1 MLQISELTY
10 RLGPRL
16 LFDSASVMLPE
27 RARVG
32 FVGRN
37 GAGKT
42 TLFRLIAGEIAAEGG
57 VISIPRGARMGRV
70 EQEAPGGDGK
80 LVDFVLAAD
89 IERTALLE
97 EAETAQD
104 PHRIAEIHLRL
115 ADIEAHAAPARAAEI
130 LAGLGF
136 DEAAQNRALK
146 EFSGGW
152 RMRVA
157 LAAVLFSQPD
167 LLLLDEPTNNLD
179 LEGSL
184 WLIDYLTRYPA
195 TIVVISHDRDL
206 LNDVCDHIVHLD
218 KAKLQIYRGNYDG
231 FARQRA
237 EARMLQA
244 KFLKKQEEKR
254 AHLQDFVDRFRAKA
268 TKARQAQ
275 SRLKMLEKMETVAAV
290 VDDEILPFSLPSP
303 EKPLSPPIIAMD
315 NVSVG
320 YGDRV
325 ILSKLS
331 LTLSNDDRIGL
342 LGSNGNGKSTFAKLL
357 GGRLE
362 PMSGELRKSSKL
374 EAGFFAQHQV
384 DDLDENDT
392 PFLAIQRLMTDAPE
406 ARIRARAAQIGF
418 PNVKADTKVANLS
431 GGEKARL
438 LMGLATFNG
447 PHLLILD
454 EPTNHLDI
462 DSRAALIEAINDYAG
477 AVILVSHDQYLLEAC
492 ADRLWLVADGRVQT
506 FDGDMADYRK
516 LVLDGSKGA
525 VKKRERE
532 AAAPNSTDQR
542 RDAAKARKDA
552 APLAKKVQSAE
563 EKMTK
568 FSALIARVD
577 LTLADPRTF
586 ERNPAEASK
595 LSQQR
600 AELERALMAA
610 EEEWLDLSA
619 EYEALIGG

>member
-1 MLQISELTY
+1 MLTITDLTY

-16 LFDSASVMLPE
+16 LFDSASAVLPE
-27 RARVG
+27 RAKVG

-42 TLFRLIAGEIAAEGG
+42 TLFRLICAEIAAEGG
-57 VISIPRGARMGRV
+57 SIFVPRGARIGRV

-80 LVDFVLAAD
+80 LIDFVLAAD
-89 IERTALLE
+89 VERAALLE

-104 PHRIAEIHLRL
+104 PHRIAEIHVRL
-115 ADIEAHAAPARAAEI
+115 ADIDAHAAPARAAEI
-130 LAGLGF
+130 LSGLGF
-136 DEAAQNRALK
+136 DEVAQNRALK

-157 LAAVLFSQPD
+157 LAAVLFSKPD
-167 LLLLDEPTNNLD
+167 LLLLDEPTNYLD
-179 LEGSL
+179 LEGAL
-184 WLIDYLTRYPA
+184 WLIDYLETYPA

-218 KAKLQIYRGNYDG
+218 RGRLQLYRGNYDS

-237 EARMLQA
+237 EAKMLQA
-244 KFLKKQEEKR
+244 KFLKKQEERR
-254 AHLQDFVDRFRAKA
+254 AHLQSFVDRFRAKA

-275 SRLKMLEKMETVAAV
+275 SRLKMLEKMETVAAT
-290 VDDEILPFSLPSP
+290 VDEDVLPFSFPSP
-303 EKPLSPPIIAMD
+303 EKPLSPPIIAME
-315 NVSVG
+315 NVAAG
-320 YGDRV
+320 YGERV
-325 ILSKLS
+325 VLSRLN
-331 LTLSNDDRIGL
+331 LTLANDDRIGL
-342 LGSNGNGKSTFAKLL
+342 LGANGNGKSTFAKLL

-362 PMSGELRKSSKL
+362 PMSGNLSKSSKL
-374 EAGFFAQHQV
+374 ESGFFAQHQV
-384 DDLDENDT
+384 DDLNLDDT
-392 PFLAIQRLMTDAPE
+392 PYLAVQRLMPDAPE
-406 ARIRARAAQIGF
+406 SKVRARAAQIGF

-438 LMGLATFNG
+438 LMGLATFDG

-462 DSRAALIEAINDYAG
+462 DSRAALIEAINDFEG

-492 ADRLWLVADGRVQT
+492 ADRLWLVADGRVRT

-516 LVLDGSKGA
+516 LVLDAARKSQKAGA
-525 VKKRERE
+525 EKAP
-532 AAAPNSTDQR
+532 AANGAESRRDSAKTR
-542 RDAAKARKDA
+542 RDAAPLVRKVKA
-552 APLAKKVQSAE
+552 AE
-563 EKMTK
+563 EKMAK
-568 FSALIARVD
+568 FSDLIARVD
-577 LTLADPRTF
+577 LMLSDPRAF
-586 ERNPAEASK
+586 ERNPAEAAK

-600 AELERALMAA
+600 AELERALMSA

-619 EYEALIGG
+619 ELEGLNGG